1 MIPTNSVYEKQD
13 RNASPSGNEA
23 DASVAH
29 SLDENHVMDTSKSKG
44 VNDHVEEEEKEP
56 KLTYDAE
63 EYEDENKHEEEEVE
77 EEKEEGE
84 RDSSNIDNSA
94 TKKERSPAETSS
106 ISNTE
111 ARDNSRDEDYLE
123 DPPTNQY
130 DNTYYYYD
138 EYENGNHSRYE
149 PAGEFK

>member
-44 VNDHVEEEEKEP
+44 VSDHVEEEKEP

-77 EEKEEGE
+77 EEKEE
-84 RDSSNIDNSA
+84 
-94 TKKERSPAETSS
+94 
-106 ISNTE
+106 
-111 ARDNSRDEDYLE
+111 
-123 DPPTNQY
+123 
-130 DNTYYYYD
+130 
-138 EYENGNHSRYE
+138 
-149 PAGEFK
+149 